1 MLHRIHNRIIKIRIH
16 LQHQFLRSTV
26 DERKKYLFKKIF
38 ALFIKKKKVSEENVC
53 KKCLSHPISKKSYAT
68 IQEALR
74 VGMYKK
80 YEYYNY

>member
-1 MLHRIHNRIIKIRIH
+1 MCA
-16 LQHQFLRSTV
+16 RSV
-26 DERKKYLFKKIF
+26 WRGP
-38 ALFIKKKKVSEENVC
+38 
-53 KKCLSHPISKKSYAT
+53 LSHPISKKSYAT

>member
-1 MLHRIHNRIIKIRIH
+1 M
-16 LQHQFLRSTV
+16 
-26 DERKKYLFKKIF
+26 
-38 ALFIKKKKVSEENVC
+38 C

-80 YEYYNY
+80 YEYYNYSISNFYWNVLGTLSSASIYILAVM

>member
-1 MLHRIHNRIIKIRIH
+1 MKEKNTYL
-16 LQHQFLRSTV
+16 
-26 DERKKYLFKKIF
+26 KKYLPFLLRKRKCLKKMC
-38 ALFIKKKKVSEENVC
+38 ARSVWRGP
-53 KKCLSHPISKKSYAT
+53 LSHPISKKSYAT